1 MKFIKRFSLLAFVL
15 LITLS
20 CQAVTGL
27 FHPPVTPLPTV
38 TSTAAVTLTPIPE
51 TPIPSA
57 TYTRV
62 PLTFTPAPTATLPA
76 LLTKERLEIFE
87 KLWQIINDN
96 YLYADFNGVDWKAIH
111 EEYYPK
117 VVAAKDSE
125 TFYALLNQMIGLLN
139 DEHSGFLNP
148 RDAEQ
153 EETEFAGENNFT
165 GIGIL
170 TQAVYER
177 GCATVLLTF
186 PGSPAEK
193 AGIKPHDN
201 IFTVDGEP
209 VIQDDELMIK
219 LIQGAENTQV
229 TIEVQTPGEEMRQL
243 TLTRKRISDSTPVPY
258 QVLNTP
264 EGKRVGYIMLV
275 TFADIT
281 IDSQVGDALEK
292 MTADGP
298 LDGVILDNRMNA
310 GGADTVA
317 KGTLGYFT
325 SGVLG
330 HFVDRDNR
338 QRQFSV
344 TATDINGSQKIP
356 LVVLVGKGTASF
368 GELFAGTLK
377 DSGRAYIIGET
388 TEGNVELL
396 RGYDFE
402 DGSRA
407 WIAHEKF
414 QPINHPQDNWE
425 ITGIIPDL
433 TVISAWDQVTTETDP
448 VILSSLEYFDS
459 K

>member
-1 MKFIKRFSLLAFVL
+1 MKLAKRLLFLVLIL

-20 CQAVTGL
+20 CQAVTGI
-27 FHPPVTPLPTV
+27 FYPPVTPSPTV
-38 TSTAAVTLTPIPE
+38 LSTATVTLTPIPD

-57 TYTRV
+57 TNTIA
-62 PLTFTPAPTATLPA
+62 PPSATPDPTATLA
-76 LLTKERLEIFE
+76 SLLTNERLEIYE
-87 KLWQIINDN
+87 KLWEIINDN
-96 YLYADFNGVDWKAIH
+96 YIYADFNGVDWEAVH
-111 EEYYPK
+111 DEYYPK
-117 VVAAKDSE
+117 VVAAKDPE
-125 TFYALLNQMIGLLN
+125 TFYELLNQMIGLLN

-148 RDAEQ
+148 RDVEQ
-153 EETEFAGENNFT
+153 EEAEFAGENNYT
-165 GIGIL
+165 GIGII

-209 VIQDDELMIK
+209 VIQNDELMIK

-229 TIEVQTPGEEMRQL
+229 TIEVQTPGEEVRQL

-258 QVLNTP
+258 QVFNTP
-264 EGKRVGYIMLV
+264 GGRRVGYIMLV

-330 HFVDRDNR
+330 YFVDRNNR

-344 TATDINGSQKIP
+344 AATDINGSQKIP

-377 DSGRAYIIGET
+377 DTGRAYIIGET

-407 WIAHEKF
+407 WIAHERF

-425 ITGIIPDL
+425 KTGIIPDL
-433 TVISAWDQVTTETDP
+433 TVISEWDQVTHETDP